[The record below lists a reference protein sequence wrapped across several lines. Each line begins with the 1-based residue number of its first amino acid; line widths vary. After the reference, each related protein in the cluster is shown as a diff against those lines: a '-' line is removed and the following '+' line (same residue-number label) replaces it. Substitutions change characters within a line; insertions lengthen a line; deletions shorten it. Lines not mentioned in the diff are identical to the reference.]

1 MLPYVLE
8 GPYNIKCLK
17 TIIKLLSCPT
27 HTSGQVNMCCHG
39 GFLEVLLPF
48 WGTYVLVKGSL
59 LEEIRDPI
67 VTSLSK
73 MGMCWFI
80 CGLCIQWSVSQGGAD
95 SNDTWIQKSKL
106 LQVLPFS
113 KGEE

>member
-1 MLPYVLE
+1 M
-8 GPYNIKCLK
+8 
-17 TIIKLLSCPT
+17 
-27 HTSGQVNMCCHG
+27 
-39 GFLEVLLPF
+39 LLPF
-48 WGTYVLVKGSL
+48 WGTDVSVKGSL